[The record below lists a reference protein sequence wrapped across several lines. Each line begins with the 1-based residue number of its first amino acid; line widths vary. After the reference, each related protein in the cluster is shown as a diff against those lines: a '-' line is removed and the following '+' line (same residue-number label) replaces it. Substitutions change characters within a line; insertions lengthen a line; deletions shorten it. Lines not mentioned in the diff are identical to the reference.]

1 MKLISIQNK
10 GETIQTTIAFERKEI
25 SNISKQM
32 QSIVGSLD
40 KTSYTYCCAKIIEEK
55 YKIENS
61 GYKVSAI
68 ILGISELNLISGYLN
83 YSEDAKGLLKT
94 FLGVNIVE
102 KNIDSY
108 IGFII
113 DGEI

>member
-10 GETIQTTIAFERKEI
+10 GETIQTTIEFERKDI
-25 SNISKQM
+25 SSISKQM
-32 QSIVGSLD
+32 QGIVDSLD
-40 KTSYTYCCAKIIEEK
+40 RASYSYCCAKIIGER

-68 ILGISELNLISGYLN
+68 ILGTSELNLISGYLN
-83 YSEDAKGLLKT
+83 GSEDAKGLIKT
-94 FLGVNIVE
+94 FLGIDIVE

>member
-61 GYKVSAI
+61 GHKVSAI
-68 ILGISELNLISGYLN
+68 ILGMSELNLISGYLN
-83 YSEDAKGLLKT
+83 SEDAKDLIKT